1 MKLTPDAPFPPSLC
15 YSLRLFP
22 LVLIIPS
29 TPPGPPEIIAN
40 EPGRNLL
47 RGNAAGM
54 SICGGGGHRR
64 ALPCAAPGR
73 HQPPA
78 FPAVPSSRRYVPSPP
93 PCFLPSAPNL
103 PGEPRKTTRGRS
115 RCVSLHG
122 LLGLCG
128 HADGPRPRPH
138 SPFFLF
144 FIFFPPLHLA
154 IPPGPA
160 HSSNPV
166 RPRRFPPYFNF
177 WNCCKI
183 WVKTSSTILSIT

>member
-73 HQPPA
+73 HQRPA
-78 FPAVPSSRRYVPSPP
+78 IATIPSSRRYDPRPP
-93 PCFLPSAPNL
+93 PFSFSRTP
-103 PGEPRKTTRGRS
+103 ERVRGRG
-115 RCVSLHG
+115 RETT
-122 LLGLCG
+122 
-128 HADGPRPRPH
+128 HASAWADVAGAAMQAWPAWAP
-138 SPFFLF
+138 PFFLF
-144 FIFFPPLHLA
+144 FYFPLP
-154 IPPGPA
+154 PPGNPSWAGPISTSARPSEFPA
-160 HSSNPV
+160 HLNSFEKL
-166 RPRRFPPYFNF
+166 RFAV
-177 WNCCKI
+177 I
-183 WVKTSSTILSIT
+183 TSSTLL

>member
-73 HQPPA
+73 HQRPA
-78 FPAVPSSRRYVPSPP
+78 IATIPSSRRYDPRPP
-93 PCFLPSAPNL
+93 PFSFPEPQSACVVEGGRRLMRLHGPTWQVQPCRPGPLGPLPFSFSFISP
-103 PGEPRKTTRGRS
+103 
-115 RCVSLHG
+115 SLH
-122 LLGLCG
+122 LEI
-128 HADGPRPRPH
+128 H
-138 SPFFLF
+138 
-144 FIFFPPLHLA
+144 
-154 IPPGPA
+154 PGPA
-160 HSSNPV
+160 QSPHPHGPV
-166 RPRRFPPYFNF
+166 NFPP
-177 WNCCKI
+177 I
-183 WVKTSSTILSIT
+183 